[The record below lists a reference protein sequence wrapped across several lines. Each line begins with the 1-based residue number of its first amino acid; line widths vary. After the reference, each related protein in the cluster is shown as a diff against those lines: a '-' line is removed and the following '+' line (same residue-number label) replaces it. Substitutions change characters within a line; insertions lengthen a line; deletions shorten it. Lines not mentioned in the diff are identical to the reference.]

1 MAEVQLVVF
10 QLKSG
15 EDQSLQEFGVPITQV
30 QEINRLSPPTKIP
43 NAPGF
48 VEGVIN
54 LRGKVT
60 PVIDLKKRFNIPA
73 GTYGDDTRIIVVEI
87 SGQTVGIIVDAVSE
101 VLRLAQEAIEP
112 PPGFIAGITADY
124 LTGVGKLG
132 DRLLIL
138 LDLDKIF
145 SMAEKKELE
154 TVAS

>member
-10 QLKSG
+10 QVKSG
-15 EDQSLQEFGVPITQV
+15 EEQSLQEFGVPITQV
-30 QEINRLSPPTKIP
+30 QEINRLTTPTKIP
-43 NAPGF
+43 NVPGF

-54 LRGKVT
+54 LRGKVI
-60 PVIDLKKRFNIPA
+60 PVIDLKKRFNIPT
-73 GTYGDDTRIIVVEI
+73 GKYGDDTRIIVVEI

-101 VLRLAQEAIEP
+101 VLRLAEEAIEP
-112 PPGFIAGITADY
+112 PPGFISGIASDY

-145 SMAEKKELE
+145 TIAEKKELE

>member
-10 QLKSG
+10 QVKSG
-15 EDQSLQEFGVPITQV
+15 GEQSLQEFGVPITQV
-30 QEINRLSPPTKIP
+30 QEINRLTTPTKIP
-43 NAPGF
+43 NVPGF

-54 LRGKVT
+54 LRGKVI
-60 PVIDLKKRFNIPA
+60 PIIDLKKRFNIPT

-87 SGQTVGIIVDAVSE
+87 SGQTVGVIVDAVSE
-101 VLRLAQEAIEP
+101 VLRLAEEAIEP
-112 PPGFIAGITADY
+112 PPGFIAGIAADY

-138 LDLDKIF
+138 LDLNKIF
-145 SMAEKKELE
+145 TIAEKKELE